1 MPVLGGKVVSVMLL
15 AALAA
20 TANAQKACDLD
31 EGSPSQV
38 ARAVL
43 DMQLAQSAGKPEAA
57 AAKLSDAVKL
67 LGEGD
72 MVKNSTG
79 RAFVFGKTLVMWM
92 GQPLMASGMTTRGAL
107 GFTTNP
113 TGTYDIIGGI
123 DSAFTVV
130 ETANPECVSA
140 TAPWRQQKA
149 WVDLVNK
156 AIELAN
162 SDKPDSAA
170 WYARRSLQLSRSAPY
185 GYMVLA
191 QAAAKDNKPAD
202 AISNYKLAVAASKDT
217 AQADQRR
224 QMLATLGN
232 YTASLAEAATGA
244 EKTKYMAESKSAF
257 DALSRDPGTK
267 FADAART
274 GLATLATISGDTT
287 AIKGSYSDQLAN
299 PSAFS
304 YAQLMNAAVT
314 AARANQTKDAIKLF
328 EGAAVANPYHRDVL
342 YNLSRLYLLDT
353 AYAKGLPYARQL
365 LTVDPSNPDNY
376 QIIAIAYASIKKGY
390 DAKQKEAEARA
401 KSLGQEANTA
411 KTAAARNTAINA
423 AAKMTPIIKA
433 YTDSA
438 KSSVDSAIKYNDMMM
453 KLPAKISFNEFTP
466 TDAKT
471 TIAGSVTN
479 QTDAA
484 KTFTVKID
492 FLNKAGSVVNTQTVS
507 VGPVAAHSSA
517 TFTATGTGA
526 GIIAFRY
533 APIS

>member
-1 MPVLGGKVVSVMLL
+1 MPVFGGKVVSAMML

-20 TANAQKACDLD
+20 TANAQKACDID

-130 ETANPECVSA
+130 ETASPECVSA

-162 SDKPDSAA
+162 SEKPDSAA

-232 YTASLAEAATGA
+232 YTATLAEAATGA
-244 EKTKYMAESKSAF
+244 EKTNYMTESKAAF
-257 DALSRDPGTK
+257 EALSKDPGTK

-274 GLATLATISGDTT
+274 GLATLATLSGDTT
-287 AIKGSYSDQLAN
+287 AIKGSYADQLAN

-342 YNLSRLYLLDT
+342 YNLSRLYLLDS
-353 AYAKGLPYARQL
+353 AYAKGLPFARQL

-401 KSLGQEANTA
+401 TALGKKANTS
-411 KTAAARNTAINA
+411 TGAARNTAIND

-438 KSSVDSAIKYNDMMM
+438 KMSVDSAIKYNDMMT
-453 KLPAKISFNEFTP
+453 KLPAKVSFNEFTP

-471 TIAGSVTN
+471 TIAGTLTN
-479 QTDAA
+479 QGDAA
-484 KTFTVKID
+484 KTFSIKID

-507 VGPVAAHSSA
+507 VGPIAAHSSA